1 MHYWYDIDVE
11 LGCVFIKR
19 IGPYAHDKWVAA
31 LRLINNDARLRR
43 GMNRIYDLREAEGT
57 ATADQIRDLVQE
69 FEQLDNTLGP
79 RKVAFITPQPVIF
92 GMNRMYA
99 LLRDDTVAVFQVYKT
114 YDEAKDWIGLP
125 TEFEDPFP
133 SFEELKEAD

>member
-19 IGPYAHDKWVAA
+19 SGLYAHDHWLAA
-31 LRLINNDARLRR
+31 LRLINNDARLRA

-57 ATADQIRDLVQE
+57 ATGDQMRDLVQE
-69 FEQLDNTLGP
+69 FDELDNTLGP
-79 RKVAFITPQPVIF
+79 RKVAFIAPQPVIF
-92 GMNRMYA
+92 GMHRMYE
-99 LLRDDTVAVFQVYKT
+99 LLRDDTVAAFEIYKT
-114 YDEAKDWIGLP
+114 YDEAKVWIGLP
-125 TEFEDPFP
+125 TDFEDPFP